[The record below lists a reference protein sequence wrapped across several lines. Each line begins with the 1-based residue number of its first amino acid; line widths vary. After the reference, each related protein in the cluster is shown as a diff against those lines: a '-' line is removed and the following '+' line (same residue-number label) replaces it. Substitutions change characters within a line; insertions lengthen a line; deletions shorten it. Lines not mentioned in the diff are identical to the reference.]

1 MINFDF
7 TNEDIETLKKYRSQG
22 YLAINQLL
30 NSNSESDL
38 NFLMSCDKDSDEYNF
53 YTKDAI
59 EEKINLIKDIY
70 GVMLKAY

>member
-38 NFLMSCDKDSDEYNF
+38 NFLVIKTVMSIIF
-53 YTKDAI
+53 I
-59 EEKINLIKDIY
+59 QR
-70 GVMLKAY
+70 ML